1 MYCLRGFVMNKLKI
15 IDLFAGAGG
24 LSNGFEQ
31 TESFEV
37 VCAVELNREAL
48 ETYQENHKEN
58 SILYRQ
64 DITTFF
70 PSKEEELAKIP
81 KNELVVIGGP
91 PCQGFSN
98 ANRQKNY
105 LLSGN
110 NKLVREFV
118 RVIRDLKPV
127 AFLMENVKTM
137 NSDKHKFFATKNG
150 NDTRLKFLNQY
161 GIEIVKEEIV
171 LARFRGFQLIR
182 KKIKEFYELGNWPK
196 PLFYSNEMLS
206 KLRMIERSIKYKKS
220 ISINKKADHLIFN
233 QMAKRLNEFGKKYDF
248 NFESSINL
256 FIELSNKGKVLS
268 WENTDEIIALIELN
282 RLLRFILELNTED
295 IDFTV
300 IAEENLIDGLDIK
313 ALVSSFNVVDYLL
326 KVFDKELGYEVDKNV
341 LTASNY
347 GVPQE
352 RKRFMIMGINRELI
366 NGLLNVELPKKL
378 NFIEKPTTVYD
389 AIYSLKNYKPSD
401 KTHVNDSFDIPLEV
415 RKKSESKLEKYYTSG
430 FKEFKVSN
438 HVTTESRKT
447 SLNRF
452 EQLEEGQNFHNL
464 PDDLKSN
471 YTDVS
476 RTQNTVYLRLK
487 YNEPSRTVVNVRKSM
502 WIHPEINRALS
513 IREAARLQSFPDS
526 FVFKGKKD
534 SQYQQI
540 GNAVPPLM
548 ARAVAEAMLTM
559 LKKEK
564 KRKIEEDLF
573 VKEIVHS

>member
-1 MYCLRGFVMNKLKI
+1 MDKLKI

-37 VCAVELNREAL
+37 VCAVELNGEAL
-48 ETYQENHKEN
+48 ETYQENHKEK

-81 KNELVVIGGP
+81 KNELVVVGGP

-150 NDTRLKFLNQY
+150 KDTKLLFLKQY

-171 LARFRGFQLIR
+171 LAKFRGFPLIK
-182 KKIKEFYELGNWPK
+182 KKIKEFYESGNWPK
-196 PLFYSNEMLS
+196 PLFHSNEMLS
-206 KLRMIERSIKYKKS
+206 KLRMIERSIKYKKT
-220 ISINKKADHLIFN
+220 ISINKKTDHLIFN
-233 QMAKRLNEFGKKYDF
+233 QMAKQLIEYANKYDI

-256 FIELSNKGKVLS
+256 FIELSKKGKVKSL
-268 WENTDEIIALIELN
+268 ENTDEIIAFIELN
-282 RLLRFILELNTED
+282 RLLLFILELNAED
-295 IDFTV
+295 IDFTI
-300 IAEENLIDGLDIK
+300 IAEENLIDGLEIK
-313 ALVSSFNVVDYLL
+313 AVVSSFNVVDYLL
-326 KVFDKELGYEVDKNV
+326 KVFDKELGYEVDSNV

-352 RKRFMIMGINRELI
+352 RKRFMIMGINREHI

-378 NFIEKPTTVYD
+378 RFIKEPTTVYD

-401 KTHVNDSFDIPLEV
+401 KTLDNDSFDIPLEV
-415 RKKSESKLEKYYTSG
+415 RIKSKSKLEKYYTSG
-430 FKEFKVSN
+430 FKEFNVSN

-447 SLNRF
+447 SLKRF

-464 PDDLKSN
+464 PDNLKSN

-487 YNEPSRTVVNVRKSM
+487 YDQPSRTVVNVRKSM

-548 ARAVAEAMLTM
+548 ARAVAEAMLKI

-564 KRKIEEDLF
+564 KRNIEEDLF
-573 VKEIVHS
+573 VKEIVHSLQK